1 MENYQNSKKKGKKWS
16 KNSYPFINKNLDI
29 SDSSQ
34 NNCINSHNN
43 NGKVKKKKKSS
54 VFFQEVNVGLTFK
67 SQSLQFTKIRKT
79 KEVNHKKTNSVDQG
93 DSHSQKKKEKKNT

>member
-43 NGKVKKKKKSS
+43 NGKIKK
-54 VFFQEVNVGLTFK
+54 VVFFFQEVNVGLTFK
-67 SQSLQFTKIRKT
+67 SQSLQFTKITKI